1 MSEEHNGTYY
11 QSKRLS
17 LTDLRKINKF
27 KDVNDDEGEAIIDD
41 ALALAR
47 MILDIIN

>member
-1 MSEEHNGTYY
+1 VKNLSKDDLYSNRLTLTELRNLVDFSEVSDE
-11 QSKRLS
+11 
-17 LTDLRKINKF
+17 
-27 KDVNDDEGEAIIDD
+27 EGEALLDD

>member
-1 MSEEHNGTYY
+1 MSQIQLKDED
-11 QSKRLS
+11 KRLS
-17 LTDLRKINKF
+17 LEELRRIPSF
-27 KDVNDDEGEAIIDD
+27 ESVSDEEGEVIIDD